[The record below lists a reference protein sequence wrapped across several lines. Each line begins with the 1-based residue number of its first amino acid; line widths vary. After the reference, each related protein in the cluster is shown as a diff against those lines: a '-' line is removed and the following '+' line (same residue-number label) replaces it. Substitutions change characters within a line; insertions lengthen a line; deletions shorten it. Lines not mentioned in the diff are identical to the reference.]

1 MENYSNLFKKERMGE
16 LVLTIVFIIYLIL
29 GLQIPQPV
37 ATIVDTLFGKITL
50 FIIVIYL
57 FIYSNPILAI
67 ISLFVAFD
75 LIRRSSKTI
84 EFQKYTP
91 SEKKKSSQF
100 TAYNQF
106 PYTLEQEIVSKM
118 APTINSG
125 TSITQASYKPIIDNL
140 YDASPINI

>member
-100 TAYNQF
+100 TAYNR
-106 PYTLEQEIVSKM
+106 EE
-118 APTINSG
+118 
-125 TSITQASYKPIIDNL
+125 
-140 YDASPINI
+140 NI